1 MPLIFL
7 LSTPP
12 ETSISFVLKKSEPVR
27 GHLPDPLPIRELD
40 APPLIIT
47 PPHQNLPNY
56 ANEYNIYPSLP

>member
-40 APPLIIT
+40 APP
-47 PPHQNLPNY
+47 PHNY
-56 ANEYNIYPSLP
+56 TSTSKPSQLRQ